1 MTVIGLELEEGDRQ
15 LTVRALAVQSLES
28 PGFTQASRAIA
39 MKLGGGGMF
48 DEFRRLLADKFPPE
62 GLR

>member
-1 MTVIGLELEEGDRQ
+1 MTVKGLEIEESDRQ
-15 LTVRALAVQSLES
+15 LTIRALAVQSLES

-48 DEFRRLLADKFPPE
+48 DDFRRSLQDKFPPE
-62 GLR
+62 GIR